1 MKPVGVCRFDHR
13 YTVALASGPNL
24 EWQGAKEPNHIT
36 TSQDKKTGRRTM
48 ATTLINDYEVMY
60 SANTFPPR
68 IWLVNSGTF
77 IGQLI
82 FHPDGAAL
90 PPDDKSGGQV
100 NLHYHLD
107 DFENCATLLRNE
119 KTVYLL
125 YSGSG
130 PGFENGLL
138 TAETIPGT

>member
-1 MKPVGVCRFDHR
+1 
-13 YTVALASGPNL
+13 
-24 EWQGAKEPNHIT
+24 
-36 TSQDKKTGRRTM
+36 M

-68 IWLVNSGTF
+68 IWLMNSGKF

-82 FHPDGAAL
+82 FHPDGSVL
-90 PPDDKSGGQV
+90 PPDSMVSGQV
-100 NLHYHLD
+100 NLQYHLE
-107 DFENCATLLRNE
+107 DFQNCAAILRNE

-130 PGFENGLL
+130 PGFENGLQTSQL
-138 TAETIPGT
+138 PPGT